1 MPFTSGK
8 QEGNQSKQVGK
19 SETQSHPHTKEKG
32 TQNPELQP
40 EKRRVH
46 TPTFQMST

>member
-32 TQNPELQP
+32 TQNPELLP
-40 EKRRVH
+40 EEGQV
-46 TPTFQMST
+46 